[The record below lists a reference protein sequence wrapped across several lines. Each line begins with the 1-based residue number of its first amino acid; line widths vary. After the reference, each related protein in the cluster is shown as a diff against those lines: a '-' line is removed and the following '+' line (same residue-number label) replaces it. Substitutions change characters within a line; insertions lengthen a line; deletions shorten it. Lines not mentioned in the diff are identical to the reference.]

1 MTPSRFPG
9 GVETGRAS
17 AIAHPIQGLVKY
29 HGLKDTAKRIPYHD
43 SISVATAP
51 IHTHTT
57 VSLQDTTKGDDTGT
71 LDGAPLE
78 GRPLERITHVLD
90 AIRRIAKDDRRA
102 HITSRNDFPA
112 QVGLG
117 SSASGFAALS
127 VAAAEAYGLELSAQR
142 VSAIA
147 RRGAGSAARSVTG
160 WISQWVAP
168 KPGQGDE
175 ASVSRVLPGARDIP
189 LVTLAALVPC
199 HEPTEGVHRDV
210 LTSPFFKAR
219 LEYIE
224 GALDRMRVAVA
235 SGDLP
240 EIGRTAEADTL
251 NLHAVTMTSQHARIT
266 WRPAT
271 IAVMH
276 EVRRLRE
283 EEDLPC
289 WFSIDTG
296 ATVYVNTMAEAKNRV
311 KAALEDIQG
320 VESILGLENGGEARL
335 VDRHLH

>member
-1 MTPSRFPG
+1 MTSTGMPRV
-9 GVETGRAS
+9 VETGRAS

-29 HGLKDTAKRIPYHD
+29 HGLRDVGHRIPYHD

-57 VSLQDTTKGDDTGT
+57 VSVLDQESGPDSGT

-78 GRPLERITHVLD
+78 GRPLERITSVLN
-90 AIRRIAKDDRRA
+90 AIRRIAGDKRPAR
-102 HITSRNDFPA
+102 IVSQNDFPS

-127 VAAAEAYGLELSAQR
+127 AAAAEAYGLEVNPQR
-142 VSAIA
+142 LSAIA
-147 RRGAGSAARSVTG
+147 RRGAGSASRSVTG
-160 WISQWVAP
+160 YISQWVAP
-168 KPGQGDE
+168 RPGQGAE
-175 ASVSRVLPGARDIP
+175 ASVSRVMPSGRDIP

-199 HEPTEGVHRDV
+199 DEPTEGVHRDV
-210 LTSPFFKAR
+210 QSSPFFQAR
-219 LEYIE
+219 LESVQK
-224 GALDRMRVAVA
+224 ALERMRIAVA
-235 SGDLP
+235 SEDIA

-251 NLHAVTMTSQHARIT
+251 NLHAVTMTSDPARIT

-271 IAVMH
+271 LAVMH

-296 ATVYVNTMAEAKNRV
+296 ATVYVNTMEEAAGRV
-311 KAALEDIQG
+311 KAALEDVAG
-320 VESILGLENGGEARL
+320 VQDLLELHVGGGARL
-335 VDRHLH
+335 VGEHLG